1 MNKHLVIILGPH
13 AVGKMTVGQALAKIT
28 PLRLFH
34 NHMSIELA
42 RKLFAH
48 NEPEFRLL
56 NDSIRQTVFRLFA
69 KGDFPGLIFTY
80 MCDFDQPAEFDYLQ
94 NLIHLFRGEGADCH
108 VVELTADF
116 DVRLQRNKTENRLYH
131 KESKRDLAWSEAE
144 MRHTSALHRLNSR
157 DGEDLPFTSYLKID
171 NTYLTPDAVAL
182 QIKTHFNLPDV
193 KKGANQ

>member
-1 MNKHLVIILGPH
+1 MNKHLVILLGPH
-13 AVGKMTVGQALAKIT
+13 AVGKMTVGQALAGIT

-69 KGDFPGLIFTY
+69 NGDFPGLIFTY
-80 MCDFDQPAEFDYLQ
+80 MCDFDQQSEFDYLQ
-94 NLIHLFRGEGADCH
+94 NLIQLFRGEGAECH
-108 VVELTADF
+108 VVELSADF
-116 DVRLQRNKTENRLYH
+116 DVRLLRNKTENRLYH

-144 MRHTSALHRLNSR
+144 MRRTSALHRLNSR
-157 DGEDLPFTSYLKID
+157 DGEDLPFESYLKID
-171 NTYLTPDAVAL
+171 NTHLTPDAVAL
-182 QIKTHFNLPDV
+182 QIKNYFHLPDR
-193 KKGANQ
+193 KI

>member
-1 MNKHLVIILGPH
+1 MNKHLVILLGPH
-13 AVGKMTVGQALAKIT
+13 AVGKMTVGQALAGIT

-80 MCDFDQPAEFDYLQ
+80 MCDFDQQSEFDYLQ
-94 NLIHLFRGEGADCH
+94 NLIQLFRGEGASCH
-108 VVELTADF
+108 VVELSADF
-116 DVRLQRNKTENRLYH
+116 DVRIERNKTENRLYH

-144 MRHTSALHRLNSR
+144 MRRTSAHHRLNSR
-157 DGEDLPFTSYLKID
+157 DGEDLPFESYLKID
-171 NTYLTPDAVAL
+171 NTHLTPDAVAL
-182 QIKTHFNLPDV
+182 QIKNYFHLSDR
-193 KKGANQ
+193 KI